1 MRYWRIFLSSMC
13 CVITRAG
20 PAPAALKRMVFT
32 SLYGYNNSP
41 LDFDDLN
48 LEKDYTTL
56 KTYGRS
62 KLMNLLTAREL
73 QRRYGDRKIVA
84 SSVHPGVVRT
94 PIWGKG
100 GSVDRFLRIAMYPFM
115 VRI

>member
-1 MRYWRIFLSSMC
+1 
-13 CVITRAG
+13 
-20 PAPAALKRMVFT
+20 
-32 SLYGYNNSP
+32 
-41 LDFDDLN
+41 
-48 LEKDYTTL
+48 
-56 KTYGRS
+56 
-62 KLMNLLTAREL
+62 MNLLTAREL

-100 GSVDRFLRIAMYPFM
+100 GSVDSFLRIAMYPFM